1 VVDGGRVKVD
11 GLDVYHFVAKIE
23 RRDVSLCDFEI
34 GDWFW
39 PRLRA
44 AFPLALAASLMP
56 DHPHVV
62 TPSADP
68 ERGRMRLNRLL
79 GHLAR
84 RVGVRYVGEAA
95 VPTRIAD
102 RSKLLRDLRYVDLNA
117 PRERLADDP
126 LSWWFSTH
134 RDVVGATM
142 DPWVDAPRLARAL
155 GRPPGG
161 FAAWYHR
168 YVSSDPSVHV
178 AGTPMPTPAMPSD
191 IPRFPLAA
199 IAKAA
204 AAATRTRPDAI
215 RQTSLT
221 RHVFVAL
228 AREQGWPSWDALA
241 SACACSTRAI
251 RRSAEHTIE
260 LSAARLC
267 LGDARL
273 IRAVPAWRD
282 AA

>member
-1 VVDGGRVKVD
+1 MNVD

-23 RRDVSLCDFEI
+23 RADVSLCDFDI
-34 GDWFW
+34 GEWFW

-44 AFPLALAASLMP
+44 AFPLALASSLVP

-62 TPSADP
+62 TPSQDP
-68 ERGRMRLNRLL
+68 EAARMRLNRLL

-84 RVGVRYVGEAA
+84 HVGVRYVGEAA
-95 VPTRIAD
+95 APTRIAD

-155 GRPPGG
+155 GRPLAG
-161 FAAWYHR
+161 FVEWYHR
-168 YVSSDPSVHV
+168 YVSSDPSVRV
-178 AGTPMPTPAMPSD
+178 TGTPLPVPTLPTE
-191 IPRFPLAA
+191 IPRFALTS
-199 IAKAA
+199 IARAA

-215 RQTSLT
+215 RQTSVT

-228 AREQGWPSWDALA
+228 AREQGWRSWDALA
-241 SACACSTRAI
+241 LACRCSTRAV
-251 RRSAEHTIE
+251 RRSAEHTID

-273 IRAVPAWRD
+273 LRAVPAWRN